1 MARCFTIGLSGE
13 SGKRLGGA
21 SPAEPTG
28 CQRAARARRIVW
40 RCLALA
46 AASLLAADAVPRP
59 APVLWAWE
67 RPEDLRF
74 AGPDVAIAVL
84 AGTITLSGDRVLAE
98 GRRQP
103 LSARPDQRR
112 IAVVHVELD
121 RHAVL
126 AWSPALRDQA
136 AAAALAFAGDV
147 AAAGI
152 QLDFEVRES
161 ERSVLLDLLK
171 ALRARLGPERFLSMT
186 ALASWCDTEHWI
198 AAAPVDEIVPMLF
211 RMGPGGARL
220 RQRLEAGGDFRE
232 QRCRGAVGIATDQP
246 PVRLPPG
253 RRVYVYNPH
262 RWQQADLS
270 AILQEASLW

>member
-1 MARCFTIGLSGE
+1 M
-13 SGKRLGGA
+13 
-21 SPAEPTG
+21 
-28 CQRAARARRIVW
+28 
-40 RCLALA
+40 A
-46 AASLLAADAVPRP
+46 AALVLAADAVPP
-59 APVLWAWE
+59 PMPVLWAWE

-84 AGTITLSGDRVLAE
+84 AGTITLSGERVLAE

-112 IAVVHVELD
+112 IAVIHVELD
-121 RHAVL
+121 RHVAL

-136 AAAALAFAGDV
+136 AAAALAFADDV
-147 AAAGI
+147 AATGI

-161 ERSVLLDLLK
+161 ERNVLLDLLA
-171 ALRARLGPERFLSMT
+171 ALRARLGPAGFLSMT

-232 QRCRGAVGIATDQP
+232 TRCRSAVGIATDQP
-246 PVRLPPG
+246 PARLPPG

-262 RWQQADLS
+262 RWQETDLA
-270 AILQEASLW
+270 AILQESALW